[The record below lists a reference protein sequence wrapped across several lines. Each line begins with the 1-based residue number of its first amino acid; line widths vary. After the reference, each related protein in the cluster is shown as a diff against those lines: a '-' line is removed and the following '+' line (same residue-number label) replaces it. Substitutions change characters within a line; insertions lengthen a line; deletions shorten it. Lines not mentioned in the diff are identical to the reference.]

1 MNGAIEWFAKNPVAA
16 NLFMV
21 IILVGGVMSAVT
33 TKREVFPEI
42 NMDLISVEV
51 RYLGAAP
58 EEVEEGVSV
67 RIEEAIQGIDGVK
80 RITSTSAEGMAQVVV
95 ELDIGADSSRV
106 ADEMK
111 SRVDAIE
118 TFPAETEKP
127 IIREITNERQVINV
141 AVSGPADE
149 TTLKR
154 LGERV
159 RDEISALDGIT
170 LVELQNARPYE
181 ISIEVSEEA
190 LRRHGLTFDQI
201 AHAVRMSSLD
211 LPGGSVKTAG
221 GEVLLRT
228 KGQAYVGREY
238 EELVLMTRRNG
249 TRIKLGDIATI
260 VDGFA
265 ETDQKA
271 RFDGEP
277 SVFVEVYRTADQ
289 SALELAD
296 TVHAYVEEAQ
306 ARMPEG
312 ISLTIWQDQS
322 KTLRDRLSLLLRN
335 GAGGLILVFISL
347 ALFLRFRL
355 AFWVS
360 MGIPISFL
368 GAMWVIPNFDVS
380 INLMSLFAFIVVL
393 GIVVDDAIVVG
404 ENIYTHQQQHGQG
417 LKGAIDGAREV
428 AVPVTFGVL
437 TTVAAFTP
445 MLSVEGV
452 MGKFMRVL
460 PLIVIPCLLF
470 SFLESKFILPSHLAH
485 IGTKEL
491 LGEKGPW
498 QRFQERFSRGL
509 SWFAH
514 NVYAPVLERA
524 LRFRYLTVSMA
535 MALLIVT
542 LGMVGAGWVS
552 FDFLPAVEADYVAST
567 LTMPQGTPVEVT
579 SAAVERLENAAVEL
593 SRQLEEQTGQPIFR
607 HISASVGD
615 QPYTAQQSQT
625 FGFGAGGS
633 GSHLGEVTIELTP
646 AEARGGV
653 GSEELARRWEE
664 IAGAIPDA
672 VELKFTASMFST
684 GEDVNVELTGS
695 SLDNLRAAAEE
706 IKARLREYP
715 GVSQITDTF
724 RTGKREIKLDIKP
737 EAELLGLTLNDLGW
751 QVRQA
756 FYGEEAQRIQR
767 GRDDI
772 RVMVRYPYQERT
784 SLGNLENMR
793 IRTPAGGEV
802 PFSQVAILDEGR
814 GYSSIRR
821 VDRKRAVSV
830 TADVDAN
837 VVATGDVIA
846 ELRNRILPEVL
857 ADYQGVYFSFE
868 GQAAEQRD
876 SIEGLQR
883 GFVVALLVIFTLL
896 AIPLKSYIQP
906 LIIMTAIPFGVVG
919 AIWGHVFMGINL
931 TILSMFGLVALT
943 GVVVNDSLVL
953 VDFVNRKRRAE
964 ISLAAAVRE
973 AGRARFRP
981 IFLTSLTTFLGL
993 TPLLMEKSLQAQ
1005 FLIPMAVSL
1014 AFGVLFATFISLLIV
1029 PAVYLIIDDVVSVIA
1044 TIRGE
1049 REPVEREGFDE
1060 TIVS

>member
-1 MNGAIEWFAKNPVAA
+1 MNGAIEWFAKNPVAS

-21 IILVGGVMSAVT
+21 LILAGGLMSTVT
-33 TKREVFPEI
+33 IKREVMPEM
-42 NMDLISVEV
+42 NMDIITVEV
-51 RYLGAAP
+51 SYRGAAP

-67 RIEEAIQGIDGVK
+67 RIEEAIQGIDGVE
-80 RITSTSAEGMAQVVV
+80 RITSTSVEGMGRVVV
-95 ELDIGADSSRV
+95 ELEKNADPSRV
-106 ADEMK
+106 VDEVK
-111 SRVDAIE
+111 SRVDGID
-118 TFPAETEKP
+118 TFPEETEKP
-127 IIREITNERQVINV
+127 VIREITNQRQVINV
-141 AVSGPADE
+141 AISGRADE

-159 RDEISALDGIT
+159 RDEISSLEGIT
-170 LVELQNARPYE
+170 LVSLQNARPYE
-181 ISIEVSEEA
+181 ISIEVSEDA
-190 LRRHGLTFDQI
+190 LRSHGLTFDQV
-201 AHAVRMSSLD
+201 ARAVRMSSLD

-221 GEVLLRT
+221 GEILLRT

-238 EELVLMTRRNG
+238 EDLVLLTRRNG
-249 TRIKLGDIATI
+249 TRIKLGDIARV

-277 SVFVEVYRTADQ
+277 SVFVEVYRTSDQ
-289 SALELAD
+289 SALELTD
-296 TVHAYVEEAQ
+296 SVRAYIAEAQ

-312 ISLTIWQDQS
+312 VSLTIWQDQS
-322 KTLRDRLSLLLRN
+322 KTLRDRLSLMLRN
-335 GAGGLILVFISL
+335 GAGGLLLVFITL
-347 ALFLRFRL
+347 ALFLRFRI

-404 ENIYTHQQQHGQG
+404 ENIFTHQQQHGNG
-417 LKGAIDGAREV
+417 LRGAIEGAQEV
-428 AVPVTFGVL
+428 AVPVTFGIL
-437 TTVAAFTP
+437 TTVAAFAP
-445 MLSVEGV
+445 LLVVDGV

-485 IGTKEL
+485 IGKKER
-491 LGEKGPW
+491 LGHKGPW
-498 QRFQERFSRGL
+498 TRFQERFSRGL
-509 SWFAH
+509 LWFVH
-514 NVYAPVLERA
+514 NVYEPVLARV
-524 LRFRYLTVSMA
+524 LRFRYMAVSTA
-535 MALLIVT
+535 AALLIMT

-552 FDFLPAVEADYVAST
+552 FDFLPSVEADYISST

-579 SAAVERLENAAVEL
+579 SAAVERMENAANEL
-593 SRQLEEQTGQPIFR
+593 NRRLESGNEQQIFQ

-615 QPYTAQQSQT
+615 QPYTNAQGAI
-625 FGFGAGGS
+625 FGSGSATS

-653 GSEELARRWEE
+653 GSEELALQWEE
-664 IAGAIPDA
+664 IVGSIPDA
-672 VELKFTASMFST
+672 VELKFSASMFTT
-684 GEDVNVELTGS
+684 GEDVNVELTGA
-695 SLDNLRAAAEE
+695 SLDDLRMAADE
-706 IKARLREYP
+706 IKAKLREYP
-715 GVSQITDTF
+715 GVSQIADTF
-724 RTGKREIKLDIKP
+724 RTGKREIKLGIKP
-737 EAELLGLTLNDLGW
+737 EAEMLGLTLNDLGR

-772 RVMVRYPYQERT
+772 RVMVRYPYEERK
-784 SLGNLENMR
+784 SLGNLEQMR

-814 GYSSIRR
+814 GFSSIRR

-830 TADVDAN
+830 TAAVDVS
-837 VVATGDVIA
+837 VVATGDVLADLDTKI
-846 ELRNRILPEVL
+846 IPDVL
-857 ADYQGVYFSFE
+857 ANYPGVYFSFE
-868 GQAAEQRD
+868 GQAKEQRD
-876 SIEGLQR
+876 SISGLAS
-883 GFVVALLVIFTLL
+883 GFAVASLAIFTLL
-896 AIPLKSYIQP
+896 AIPLKSYVQP

-919 AIWGHVFMGINL
+919 AIWGHIFMGINL
-931 TILSMFGLVALT
+931 TILSMFGIVALT

-953 VDFVNRKRRAE
+953 VDFINRRRRAE
-964 ISLAAAVRE
+964 VSLAAAVRE

-981 IFLTSLTTFLGL
+981 ILLTSMTTFLGL
-993 TPLLMEKSLQAQ
+993 TPLLLEKSLQAQ

-1014 AFGVLFATFISLLIV
+1014 AFGVVFATSISLLIV
-1029 PAVYLIIDDVVSVIA
+1029 PAVYLIIEDATHVIA
-1044 TIRGE
+1044 TLRGE
-1049 REPVEREGFDE
+1049 REPVEHEAFDQ
-1060 TIVS
+1060 TMVS